1 MAALTRYLV
10 RKATQQVYIW
20 TEMLSRRKDLEE
32 VHATNPTEALK
43 KRAIPLTEKVTLDQ
57 IEEMGKEDLILFSA
71 VRLGTEIDQRL
82 TRAEMQD
89 LVKEKLMLRPTEQAM
104 LAAQSAGPFMSAAE
118 TKMKSGMVVAPP
130 ARIIGNQNARVDVDK
145 SLQP

>member
-10 RKATQQVYIW
+10 RRATQQVFIW

-32 VHATNPTEALK
+32 VHAANAAEALK

-71 VRLGTEIDQRL
+71 VRLGMELDPRL

-89 LVKEKLMLRPTEQAM
+89 VVKEKLMLRPTEEAM
-104 LAAQSAGPFMSAAE
+104 LAAQSAGPFMSAVE
-118 TKMKSGMVVAPP
+118 TKMKSGMVVTPP
-130 ARIIGNQNARVDVDK
+130 TRITGKANVGLDLNPTLRA
-145 SLQP
+145 